1 MSLATQAVMQAVAR
15 RGYPTNDCHTASANA
30 SQAAATRLK
39 GPVIR
44 FTTTTVGA
52 NSAILPPVMT
62 DSTANEVEV
71 LNEGASTL
79 NVYPAVGE
87 AMNGTTNAVLAVAAG
102 KVGVFYRI
110 GPGLLP
116 GTSGGWAGGV
126 VG

>member
-1 MSLATQAVMQAVAR
+1 MSLATQAVLAAVAR
-15 RGYPTNDCHTASANA
+15 HGYPCNDCHTASANA

-39 GPVIR
+39 GQVVR
-44 FTTTTVGA
+44 FTTTTAGA

-62 DSTANEVEV
+62 DSTASEVTV

-87 AMNGTTNAVLAVAAG
+87 AMNGTANAVLAVASG
-102 KVGVFYRI
+102 KVGVFYRV
-110 GPGLLP
+110 GPNFLP

-126 VG
+126 IG